1 MISFGHRRPSDTA
14 SLRRSKTGYEYAGT
28 SQIRDLHSRRR
39 LGLRNI
45 LRNKKLF
52 LAICQK
58 CFTLPK
64 MLQRNEENMAPV
76 LGVRRDGRSHKED
89 RDALLEA
96 KDETIAE
103 LKAQVAFLRDEL
115 RSKNAILMRV
125 TESIGELPVRVSEAT
140 GGPRKVTPGEVARVG
155 GSVSDGCQGREKPE
169 RPKLPEGYRLVAVAS
184 DAWVLVAPGGSRVAG
199 YRGELDLRRAAL
211 DARGHHQSAE

>member
-1 MISFGHRRPSDTA
+1 M
-14 SLRRSKTGYEYAGT
+14 
-28 SQIRDLHSRRR
+28 
-39 LGLRNI
+39 
-45 LRNKKLF
+45 RNKKFF

-64 MLQRNEENMAPV
+64 MLQRNEENRAPV
-76 LGVRRDGRSHKED
+76 LGVRRDGTSHKEG

-103 LKAQVAFLRDEL
+103 LKAQVALLRDEL
-115 RSKNAILMRV
+115 RSKNAMLLRV
-125 TESIGELPVRVSEAT
+125 TESIGELSARVSEAK
-140 GGPRKVTPGEVARVG
+140 GGTRTVTPRGTIRVG
-155 GSVSDGCQGREKPE
+155 DPASDGRQEREKPE

-199 YRGELDLRRAAL
+199 YRGKLDLWRAAL

>member
-1 MISFGHRRPSDTA
+1 M
-14 SLRRSKTGYEYAGT
+14 
-28 SQIRDLHSRRR
+28 
-39 LGLRNI
+39 
-45 LRNKKLF
+45 RNKKLF

-64 MLQRNEENMAPV
+64 MLQRNEENIASV
-76 LGVRRDGRSHKED
+76 LGVRRDGTSNKED

-103 LKAQVAFLRDEL
+103 LKAQVSLLRDEL
-115 RSKNAILMRV
+115 RSKNAMLLRV
-125 TESIGELPVRVSEAT
+125 TESIGELSARVSETT
-140 GGPRKVTPGEVARVG
+140 GGPRTATPRGKTRAG
-155 GSVSDGCQGREKPE
+155 APASDGRQEREKPE

-199 YRGELDLRRAAL
+199 YRGELDLWRAAL
-211 DARGHHQSAE
+211 DARGHHQSA

>member
-1 MISFGHRRPSDTA
+1 VSFGSHRR
-14 SLRRSKTGYEYAGT
+14 SLRARPLCRSKTGCGYVG
-28 SQIRDLHSRRR
+28 SLQIRNTHSRSRSDQ
-39 LGLRNI
+39 RNI
-45 LRNKKLF
+45 LRNKKFF

-76 LGVRRDGRSHKED
+76 LEVRRNGTSHKED

-115 RSKNAILMRV
+115 RSKNAILLRV
-125 TESIGELPVRVSEAT
+125 TESIGELPARMSEAT
-140 GGPRKVTPGEVARVG
+140 DGPRKVTPRGTTRVG
-155 GSVSDGCQGREKPE
+155 APGSDDPQGLEKPE
-169 RPKLPEGYRLVAVAS
+169 KPKLPEGYRVVAVAS

-199 YRGELDLRRAAL
+199 YRGELDLWRATL
-211 DARGHHQSAE
+211 DAREHHQSAE

>member
-1 MISFGHRRPSDTA
+1 M
-14 SLRRSKTGYEYAGT
+14 
-28 SQIRDLHSRRR
+28 
-39 LGLRNI
+39 
-45 LRNKKLF
+45 RNKKFF

-76 LGVRRDGRSHKED
+76 LGVRRNGTPHKED
-89 RDALLEA
+89 HDAILEA
-96 KDETIAE
+96 KDETIVE
-103 LKAQVAFLRDEL
+103 LRAQVSFLRDEL
-115 RSKNAILMRV
+115 RSKNAILLRV
-125 TESIGELPVRVSEAT
+125 TESIGDLSARVPEAT
-140 GGPRKVTPGEVARVG
+140 GGPRTVTPRGTVRVG
-155 GSVSDGCQGREKPE
+155 DSASDDRRGREKQE

-199 YRGELDLRRAAL
+199 YRGELDLWRATL

>member
-1 MISFGHRRPSDTA
+1 MRN
-14 SLRRSKTGYEYAGT
+14 
-28 SQIRDLHSRRR
+28 LHSRPRP
-39 LGLRNI
+39 GLRNI
-45 LRNKKLF
+45 LRNKKFF
-52 LAICQK
+52 LALRQK

-76 LGVRRDGRSHKED
+76 LGVRRDGRLHKED
-89 RDALLEA
+89 RDALIEA

-115 RSKNAILMRV
+115 RNKNAMLLRV
-125 TESIGELPVRVSEAT
+125 TESIGELSARVSEAT
-140 GGPRKVTPGEVARVG
+140 GGPRKVTPGGTIRVG
-155 GSVSDGCQGREKPE
+155 VPASDGRQGREKPE

-199 YRGELDLRRAAL
+199 YRGELDLWRAAL